1 MAVFEY
7 IAYDKSGRET
17 RGTVE
22 ASDRGHA
29 GALLSSMGVLTAD
42 LRERESG
49 FFSGEPAGR
58 VSRQEIASFFR
69 QLTAFLE
76 SGFPL
81 VSALTAAEEQTD
93 NPRLKSVAGG
103 IKKKVSEGQHMSDA
117 LGAYP
122 ALFPRLF
129 VNMVRAGENSGALD
143 NVLARIADLTEKQ
156 SAFIGRLRSM
166 LAYPLIVGIIGIFIT
181 VFLLMVVLPSL
192 TVIFSDM
199 EQALPLPT
207 VLLISGGDFFLSF
220 WWVIGSAVLLAAAGV
235 FLYGNSEKGRMHI
248 DRIKLR
254 LPVAGPLIWKNSTSR
269 FCRTFGT
276 LLESGVPVLSALET
290 ASSVLGNSVLSGGLE
305 KVRQD
310 VREGESITGPL
321 RQEGI
326 FPPLALRFMA
336 AGEESGNLNDM
347 LSRVADIYDEEVE
360 SRIGMLTSLLEP
372 VIIIVMGVVVGFVV
386 LAILLPIFEMSQVLR

>member
-1 MAVFEY
+1 MPVFEY
-7 IAYDKSGRET
+7 IAYDITGKET

-22 ASDRGHA
+22 APDRRQA
-29 GALLSSMGVLTAD
+29 GIALSSEGVLPAE
-42 LRERESG
+42 LRERASG
-49 FFSGEPAGR
+49 FFSGESPGR
-58 VSRQEIASFFR
+58 VNRQEIASLFR

-81 VSALTAAEEQTD
+81 VSALAAAEEQTD
-93 NPRLKSVAGG
+93 NKRLSSVVDGV
-103 IKKKVSEGQHMSDA
+103 KKRVSEGQHMSEA

-129 VNMVRAGENSGALD
+129 VNMVRAGENSGALE

-156 SAFIGRLRSM
+156 SAFMGRLRSM
-166 LAYPLIVGIIGIFIT
+166 LAYPVIAGVIGIFIT

-199 EQALPLPT
+199 GQALPVPT
-207 VLLISGGDFFLSF
+207 MLLISGGDFFLSY
-220 WWVIGSAVLLAAAGV
+220 WWVITLSVILAAAVV
-235 FLYGNSEKGRMHI
+235 FYAGGSEKGRIHI
-248 DRIKLR
+248 DRLKLR
-254 LPVAGPLIWKNSTSR
+254 MPVAGVLIWKNATSR

-276 LLESGVPVLSALET
+276 LLESGVPVLPALET
-290 ASSVLGNSVLSGGLE
+290 ASSVLGNEVLSRGIE

-310 VREGESITGPL
+310 VREGESITRPL
-321 RQEGI
+321 RQEGV
-326 FPPLALRFMA
+326 FPSLALRFMA
-336 AGEESGNLNDM
+336 AGEESGNLNGM

-360 SRIGMLTSLLEP
+360 SRIAMLTSLLEP
-372 VIIIVMGVVVGFVV
+372 VIIIAMGVVVGFVV